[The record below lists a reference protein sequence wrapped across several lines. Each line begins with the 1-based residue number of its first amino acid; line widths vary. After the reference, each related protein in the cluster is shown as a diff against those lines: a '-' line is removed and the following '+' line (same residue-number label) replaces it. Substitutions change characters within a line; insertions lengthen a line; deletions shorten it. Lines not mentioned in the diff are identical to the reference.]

1 MRINENDLERRLGS
15 SRNLVNKVNHLAI
28 VKPARNGRGAS
39 VPTSLKITAGA
50 LAIQTSITETSEALG
65 ISKSVVRESMDSKN
79 PVVRDGVD
87 SAIEK
92 VQNLALDRLITS
104 LGLMTNDRLE
114 GGSLKELSRVSTDMS
129 RIVAN
134 TAPRSQVANVQLVI
148 YSPTQ
153 RDEKSYDIIDV

>member
-1 MRINENDLERRLGS
+1 MRINENDLERRLNS
-15 SRNLVNKVNHLAI
+15 SRNLVNKVQLQFM
-28 VKPARNGRGAS
+28 KPARNGRGTS
-39 VPTSLKITAGA
+39 VPTSLKIAAGA
-50 LAIQTSITETSEALG
+50 LAIQTSVTETSEALG

-79 PVVRDGVD
+79 PIVRDGVD

-104 LGLMTNDRLE
+104 LGLMTNDKLE
-114 GGSLKELSRVSTDMS
+114 EGSLKELSRVSADMS